1 MNINRRNFLIGTG
14 SAAGALMAVPYIS
27 HAQSKPI
34 RLGMLLDTSGP
45 FSAYG
50 IPMEKASQLAVESIN
65 GGGGLLGRE
74 VEIVFR
80 DTQSDM
86 ANYTT
91 FANQMVRQGL
101 DVFHGGILSASR
113 EAIRQTLRQRE
124 IPYFYNVLYE
134 GGVCDRNTFVTG
146 TTPAQQVEALIPYAM
161 EAYGAKKLYVLAANY
176 NYGQIT
182 AAWVKRY
189 AEQNGATDV
198 EVEFFDL
205 SDGDFGP
212 AAIAKIQESGS
223 DLVVSVLVGAAQLS
237 FYSEWLGSGMLANPD
252 VHLIS
257 TTFGVGNEHKV
268 LPAAQ
273 SNGMLVANNW
283 APQNDSAENE
293 AFLEA
298 WAAKHGN
305 TDDIHE
311 IAVSQYQGILLWAH
325 AVEHAGSVERSAITK
340 VLESG
345 ASIIGP
351 SGKVEM
357 DPATHHCK
365 LDIHVM
371 EIQNQQMN
379 IVKSFAQREPVDTQS
394 VCNLTENP
402 DSNVQYEIT
411 L

>member
-14 SAAGALMAVPYIS
+14 SAVGALMAVPYIS

-50 IPMEKASQLAVESIN
+50 IPMEKASQLAVETIN
-65 GGGGLLGRE
+65 EGGGLLGRE

-134 GGVCDRNTFVTG
+134 GGVCDGNTFVTG
-146 TTPAQQVEALIPYAM
+146 TTPAQQVEALIPHAM
-161 EAYGAKKLYVLAANY
+161 SAYEAKKLYVLAANY

-205 SDGDFGP
+205 SDGEFGP

-283 APQNDSAENE
+283 APRNDSAENK

-298 WAAKHGN
+298 WAAKHDN

-325 AVEHAGSVERSAITK
+325 AVEQAGSVERSAITK
-340 VLESG
+340 VLEGG
-345 ASIIGP
+345 ASIVGP
-351 SGKVEM
+351 SGRVEM

>member
-14 SAAGALMAVPYIS
+14 SAVGALMAVPYIS

-65 GGGGLLGRE
+65 EGGGLLGRE

-134 GGVCDRNTFVTG
+134 GGVCDGNTFVTG
-146 TTPAQQVEALIPYAM
+146 TTPAQQVEALIPHAM
-161 EAYGAKKLYVLAANY
+161 NAYGAKKLYVLAANY

-205 SDGDFGP
+205 SDGEFGP

-223 DLVVSVLVGAAQLS
+223 ELVVSVLVGAAQLS
-237 FYSEWLGSGMLANPD
+237 FYSEWLGSGMHANPD

-268 LPAAQ
+268 LPAVQ

-283 APQNDSAENE
+283 APQIDSAENK

-298 WAAKHGN
+298 WTAKHGN

-325 AVEHAGSVERSAITK
+325 AVEQAGSVERSAITT

-345 ASIIGP
+345 ASIVGP
-351 SGKVEM
+351 SGRVEM

>member
-1 MNINRRNFLIGTG
+1 MNPNRRKFLVSTGT
-14 SAAGALMAVPYIS
+14 AAGALFSMPYLV

-50 IPMEKASQLAVESIN
+50 IPMEKASRLAVDTIN
-65 GGGGLLGRE
+65 DQGGLLGRE
-74 VEIVFR
+74 IDIVFR

-91 FANQMVRQGL
+91 FANQMVRKGL

-113 EAIRQTLRQRE
+113 EAVRQTLRQRQ

-134 GGVCDRNTFVTG
+134 GGVCDRNIFVTG
-146 TTPAQQVEALIPYAM
+146 TTPAQQVEALVPHAM
-161 EAYGAKKLYVLAANY
+161 KAYGAKKIYVLAANY

-182 AAWVKRY
+182 ANWVKQY
-189 AEQNGATDV
+189 AEQNGAT
-198 EVEFFDL
+198 EVQIEFFDL
-205 SDGDFGP
+205 SDGDFAP
-212 AAIAKIQESGS
+212 AVVAKIQEAGS
-223 DLVVSVLVGAAQLS
+223 DLVVSVLVGAAHLS

-268 LPAAQ
+268 LPAEQ

-283 APQNDSAENE
+283 APQNASIENT
-293 AFLEA
+293 AFVKA
-298 WAAKHGN
+298 WAAKYGN
-305 TDDIHE
+305 ADDIHE

-325 AVEHAGSVERSAITK
+325 AVAKAGSADRTAITQ

-345 ASIIGP
+345 AYIDGP
-351 SGKVEM
+351 SGRVEM

-371 EIQNQQMN
+371 EIQDQRMN
-379 IVKSFAQREPVDTQS
+379 IVKSFVQREPLDTQS

-402 DSNVQYEIT
+402 DSNIQYELT
-411 L
+411 G

>member
-1 MNINRRNFLIGTG
+1 MNINRRNFLVGTG
-14 SAAGALMAVPYIS
+14 SAVGALMAVPYIS
-27 HAQSKPI
+27 HAQSNPI

-65 GGGGLLGRE
+65 EGGGLLGRQ

-134 GGVCDRNTFVTG
+134 GGVCDGNTFVTG
-146 TTPAQQVEALIPYAM
+146 TTPAQQVEALIPHAM
-161 EAYGAKKLYVLAANY
+161 NAYGAKKLYVLAANY

-223 DLVVSVLVGAAQLS
+223 ELVVSVLVGAAQLS

-252 VHLIS
+252 AHLIS

-268 LPAAQ
+268 LPAVQ

-283 APQNDSAENE
+283 APQNESAENK

-298 WAAKHGN
+298 WTAKHGN

-325 AVEHAGSVERSAITK
+325 AVEQAGSVERSAITK

-345 ASIIGP
+345 ASIVGP
-351 SGKVEM
+351 SGRVEM

-365 LDIHVM
+365 LDIHVV
-371 EIQNQQMN
+371 EIQDQQMN

>member
-14 SAAGALMAVPYIS
+14 SAVGALMAVPYIS

-50 IPMEKASQLAVESIN
+50 IPMEKASQLAVGSIN
-65 GGGGLLGRE
+65 ESGGLLGRE

-134 GGVCDRNTFVTG
+134 GGVCDGNTFVTG
-146 TTPAQQVEALIPYAM
+146 TTPAQQVEALIPHAM
-161 EAYGAKKLYVLAANY
+161 SAYGAKKLYVLAANY

-205 SDGDFGP
+205 SDGEFGP

-283 APQNDSAENE
+283 APQNDSAENK

-325 AVEHAGSVERSAITK
+325 AVEQAGSVERTAITK

-345 ASIIGP
+345 ASIVGP

-357 DPATHHCK
+357 DSATHHCK